1 MLKTK
6 LSVTYF
12 VLITIFASIIDNGEN
27 IMSVL
32 KEVMEFFLKGI
43 RVFRV
48 ASCGCYKQDSE
59 MMSEIRQDVSGMGK
73 GRENVKGKL
82 IVDRRN
88 VEGDVRRGFD
98 NVFSC

>member
-1 MLKTK
+1 MLETK

-12 VLITIFASIIDNGEN
+12 VLITIFASIINNGEN

-32 KEVMEFFLKGI
+32 KEVMEFFLNGI

-73 GRENVKGKL
+73 ENVKGKL

-88 VEGDVRRGFD
+88 VEGDVRRVFD